1 MTSISLFEILVKIIG
16 AIVIAFLGVVIG
28 LFYKG
33 IDRKL
38 AARMQARVGPPI
50 RQPFIDFFKLMIK
63 ENIVPQ
69 NAVPWIFNGA
79 PIMALVSSITILL
92 YLPVGNIPP
101 LLSGY
106 GDIVLIVYLL
116 TLPAIGMVVGGFASG
131 SPYAS
136 VGAQR
141 EMVMMMSYELP
152 LVTVVI
158 ALGWKLSQVYP
169 QLSVFSLAVINAH
182 PIWGLVGPLG
192 FIGAILLFIT
202 LAAVTPGEL
211 SKVPFDAPEA
221 ETELAGGIL
230 VEYSG
235 RNLALFGLTDA
246 VKTIVMIS
254 LTVVLF
260 FPYNISHL
268 LGLSVG
274 AFALIVDVLFFF
286 VKIFLIMFVEV
297 IFVRIAFARLK
308 IDQVSFAYW
317 IPVAIIGLLGLALI
331 VLDTIIV

>member
-1 MTSISLFEILVKIIG
+1 MIAEIVTIFLKVIG
-16 AIVIAFLGVVIG
+16 AVIIAFLGIALG
-28 LFYKG
+28 LLYKG

-50 RQPFIDFFKLMIK
+50 IQPFRNFFKLMIK
-63 ENIVPQ
+63 ENIVPE
-69 NAVPWIFNGA
+69 NAVPWIFNGV
-79 PIMALVSSITILL
+79 PIMTLVASISILF
-92 YLPVGNIPP
+92 YLPISNISP

-106 GDIVLIVYLL
+106 GDIILIIYLL
-116 TLPAIGMVVGGFASG
+116 TLPAVGMVVGGFVSG
-131 SPYAS
+131 SPYAN

-152 LVTVVI
+152 LVTTVVAI
-158 ALGWKLSQVYP
+158 GWKLSQVYP
-169 QLSVFSLAVINAH
+169 QLNVFSLAVINAH

-235 RNLALFGLTDA
+235 RNLALFSLADA
-246 VKTIVMIS
+246 VKIIVMTS

-260 FPYNISHL
+260 FPYNIAHL
-268 LGLSVG
+268 
-274 AFALIVDVLFFF
+274 FALSGTFALTVDVLFFL
-286 VKIFLIMFVEV
+286 VKLLLVMFIEV
-297 IFVRIAFARLK
+297 TFIRVMAARLK
-308 IDQVSFAYW
+308 IDQVSYAYCV
-317 IPVAIIGLLGLALI
+317 PLSIIGLLGLALI
-331 VLDTIIV
+331 ALDTIIV

>member
-1 MTSISLFEILVKIIG
+1 MTTISLFGILVKILG

-50 RQPFIDFFKLMIK
+50 RQPFMDFFKLMIK

-69 NAVPWIFNGA
+69 NAVSWIFNGA

-106 GDIVLIVYLL
+106 GDIVLIIYLL

-141 EMVMMMSYELP
+141 EMVMLMSYELP
-152 LVTVVI
+152 LVTAVI

-169 QLSVFSLAVINAH
+169 QLNIFSLSVINAH

-211 SKVPFDAPEA
+211 SKVPFDVPEA

-235 RNLALFGLTDA
+235 RNLALFGLANA

-254 LTVVLF
+254 LTVALF
-260 FPYNISHL
+260 FPYGISHL
-268 LGLSVG
+268 LALSG
-274 AFALIVDVLFFF
+274 AFALIVDVLFFL
-286 VKIFLIMFVEV
+286 VKIFLVMFVEV
-297 IFVRIAFARLK
+297 TFIRVAVARLK

-317 IPVAIIGLLGLALI
+317 IPVSIIGLLGLILI

>member
-1 MTSISLFEILVKIIG
+1 MMAEIVAIFLKVIG
-16 AIVIAFLGVVIG
+16 AVIIAFLGIALG
-28 LFYKG
+28 LLYKG

-50 RQPFIDFFKLMIK
+50 RQPFMDFFKLMIK

-92 YLPVGNIPP
+92 YLPIGNVPP

-106 GDIVLIVYLL
+106 GDIVLIIYLL

-152 LVTVVI
+152 LVTAVV
-158 ALGWKLSQVYP
+158 ALGWKLNQVYP
-169 QLSVFSLAVINAH
+169 QLNVFSLAVINAH

-235 RNLALFGLTDA
+235 RNLALFGLADA
-246 VKTIVMIS
+246 VKTIVMAS
-254 LTVVLF
+254 LTVALF

-268 LGLSVG
+268 LALSG
-274 AFALIVDVLFFF
+274 AFALIADVLFFL
-286 VKIFLIMFVEV
+286 VKMFLIMFVEITFIRV
-297 IFVRIAFARLK
+297 AVARLK

-317 IPVAIIGLLGLALI
+317 IPVSIIGLLGLMLI

>member
-1 MTSISLFEILVKIIG
+1 MTFISLFGILVKIIG

-33 IDRKL
+33 LDRKL

-50 RQPFIDFFKLMIK
+50 RQPFMDFFKLMIK

-79 PIMALVSSITILL
+79 PIMALVSSITILF
-92 YLPVGNIPP
+92 YLPIANIPP

-106 GDIVLIVYLL
+106 GDIVLIIYLL

-131 SPYAS
+131 SPYAN

-152 LVTVVI
+152 LVTTVV

-169 QLSVFSLAVINAH
+169 QLNIFSLAVINAH

-192 FIGAILLFIT
+192 FMGAILLFIT

-235 RNLALFGLTDA
+235 RNLALFGLVDA

-254 LTVVLF
+254 LTVALF

-268 LGLSVG
+268 LALNG
-274 AFALIVDVLFFF
+274 AFALIVDVLFFL
-286 VKIFLIMFVEV
+286 VKMFLVMFFEV
-297 IFVRIAFARLK
+297 IFVRVAFARLK

-317 IPVAIIGLLGLALI
+317 IPVSIIGLLGLTLI

>member
-1 MTSISLFEILVKIIG
+1 MTSINLFGILVKIIG
-16 AIVIAFLGVVIG
+16 AIVIAFLGVAVG

-50 RQPFIDFFKLMIK
+50 RQPFMDFFKLMIK

-106 GDIVLIVYLL
+106 GDIILIVYLL

-131 SPYAS
+131 SPYAN

-152 LVTVVI
+152 LVTAVV

-169 QLSVFSLAVINAH
+169 QLNIFSLAVINAH

-235 RNLALFGLTDA
+235 RNLALFGLADA

-254 LTVVLF
+254 LTVALF

-268 LGLSVG
+268 LALSG
-274 AFALIVDVLFFF
+274 AFALMVDTLFFL
-286 VKIFLIMFVEV
+286 VKMFLVMFFEV
-297 IFVRIAFARLK
+297 TFIRVAVARLK

-317 IPVAIIGLLGLALI
+317 VPVAIIGLLGLTLI

>member
-1 MTSISLFEILVKIIG
+1 MIIIGILLLKIIG
-16 AIVIAFLGVVIG
+16 AIVIAFLGVVLG

-50 RQPFIDFFKLMIK
+50 RQPFLDFFKLMIK

-106 GDIVLIVYLL
+106 GDIILIVYLL

-131 SPYAS
+131 SPYAN

-152 LVTVVI
+152 LVTAVV

-169 QLSVFSLAVINAH
+169 QLNVFSLAVINAH

-202 LAAVTPGEL
+202 FAAVTPGEL

-235 RNLALFGLTDA
+235 RNLALFSLADA
-246 VKTIVMIS
+246 VKTVVMMS
-254 LTVVLF
+254 LTVALF
-260 FPYNISHL
+260 SPIIYLIYL
-268 LGLSVG
+268 L
-274 AFALIVDVLFFF
+274 
-286 VKIFLIMFVEV
+286 
-297 IFVRIAFARLK
+297 
-308 IDQVSFAYW
+308 
-317 IPVAIIGLLGLALI
+317 
-331 VLDTIIV
+331 

>member
-1 MTSISLFEILVKIIG
+1 MTSISLFGILIKIIG
-16 AIVIAFLGVVIG
+16 VIVIAFLGVVIG

-50 RQPFIDFFKLMIK
+50 RQPFMDFFKLMIK

-92 YLPVGNIPP
+92 YLPIGNIPP
-101 LLSGY
+101 LLGGY
-106 GDIVLIVYLL
+106 GDIVLIIYLL

-131 SPYAS
+131 SPYAN

-152 LVTVVI
+152 LVTVVV

-169 QLSVFSLAVINAH
+169 QLNVFSLAVINAH

-235 RNLALFGLTDA
+235 RNLALFSLVDA
-246 VKTIVMIS
+246 VKTIVMTS
-254 LTVVLF
+254 LTVTLF

-268 LGLSVG
+268 LALSG
-274 AFALIVDVLFFF
+274 AFALIADVLFFL
-286 VKIFLIMFVEV
+286 VKMFLVMFAEV
-297 IFVRIAFARLK
+297 TFVRIAFARLK

-317 IPVAIIGLLGLALI
+317 IPVAIIGLLGLTLI

>member
-1 MTSISLFEILVKIIG
+1 MITIGILLLKIIG
-16 AIVIAFLGVVIG
+16 AIVIAFLGVVLG

-50 RQPFIDFFKLMIK
+50 RQPFLDFFKLMIK

-106 GDIVLIVYLL
+106 GDIILIVYLL

-131 SPYAS
+131 SPYAN

-152 LVTVVI
+152 LVTAVV

-169 QLSVFSLAVINAH
+169 QLNIFSLAVINAH

-235 RNLALFGLTDA
+235 RNLALFGLADA
-246 VKTIVMIS
+246 VKTVVMMS
-254 LTVVLF
+254 LTVALF

-268 LGLSVG
+268 LALSG
-274 AFALIVDVLFFF
+274 IFALIVDVLFFL
-286 VKIFLIMFVEV
+286 VKMFLVMFVELT
-297 IFVRIAFARLK
+297 FVRVAFARLK

-317 IPVAIIGLLGLALI
+317 VPVAIIGLLGLALI

>member
-50 RQPFIDFFKLMIK
+50 RQPFMDFFKLMIK

-106 GDIVLIVYLL
+106 GDIVLIIYLL

-152 LVTVVI
+152 LVTAVI
-158 ALGWKLSQVYP
+158 TLGWKLSQVYP
-169 QLSVFSLAVINAH
+169 QFNVFSLAVINDH

-235 RNLALFGLTDA
+235 RNLALFGLADA
-246 VKTIVMIS
+246 VKTIVMAS
-254 LTVVLF
+254 LTVALF

-268 LGLSVG
+268 LALSG
-274 AFALIVDVLFFF
+274 AFALIVDTLFFL
-286 VKIFLIMFVEV
+286 VKIFLVMFVEV
-297 IFVRIAFARLK
+297 TFIRVAVARLK

-317 IPVAIIGLLGLALI
+317 IPVSIIGLLGLMLI

>member
-1 MTSISLFEILVKIIG
+1 MTATSLFVIIG
-16 AIVIAFLGVVIG
+16 KIMGAIIIAFLGVVIG

-50 RQPFIDFFKLMIK
+50 RQPFLDFFKLMIK

-79 PIMALVSSITILL
+79 PILSLVTSITILF

-106 GDIVLIVYLL
+106 GDIILIIYLL
-116 TLPAIGMVVGGFASG
+116 TLPAVGMIIGGFVSG

-152 LVTVVI
+152 LVTTVI

-169 QLSVFSLAVINAH
+169 QSNVFSLATMNAH
-182 PIWGLVGPLG
+182 PIWESVGPFG
-192 FIGAILLFIT
+192 FIGAILLFFA
-202 LAAVTPGEL
+202 LAIVTPGEL
-211 SKVPFDAPEA
+211 SKIPFDAPEA
-221 ETELAGGIL
+221 ETELAGGLL

-235 RNLALFGLTDA
+235 RNLALFELTDA
-246 VKTIVMIS
+246 VKMIVMTS
-254 LTVVLF
+254 LTVILF
-260 FPYNISHL
+260 FPYNIAHL
-268 LGLSVG
+268 
-274 AFALIVDVLFFF
+274 FALNGVFAFIIDSLFFF
-286 VKIFLIMFVEV
+286 VKLVLVMFFEV
-297 IFVRIAFARLK
+297 TFIRVAAARLK
-308 IDQVSFAYW
+308 IDQVSYAYW
-317 IPVAIIGLLGLALI
+317 VPISLIGLLGLTFI

>member
-1 MTSISLFEILVKIIG
+1 MTFISLFGILLKIIG

-33 IDRKL
+33 LDRKL

-50 RQPFIDFFKLMIK
+50 RQPFMDFFKLMIK

-79 PIMALVSSITILL
+79 PIMALVSSITILF
-92 YLPVGNIPP
+92 YLPIANIPP

-106 GDIVLIVYLL
+106 GDIVLIIYLL

-131 SPYAS
+131 SPYAN

-152 LVTVVI
+152 LVTAVI
-158 ALGWKLSQVYP
+158 ALSWKLSQVYP
-169 QLSVFSLAVINAH
+169 QLNIFSLAVINAH

-192 FIGAILLFIT
+192 FVRTILLFIT

-235 RNLALFGLTDA
+235 RNLALFGLVDA

-254 LTVVLF
+254 LTVALF

-268 LGLSVG
+268 LVLSG
-274 AFALIVDVLFFF
+274 AFALIVDVLFFL
-286 VKIFLIMFVEV
+286 VKMLLVMFFEV
-297 IFVRIAFARLK
+297 TFVRVAFARLK

-317 IPVAIIGLLGLALI
+317 IPVSIIGLLGLTLI

>member
-50 RQPFIDFFKLMIK
+50 RQPFMDFFKLMIK

-92 YLPVGNIPP
+92 YLPVGNISP

-106 GDIVLIVYLL
+106 GDIVLIIYLL

-152 LVTVVI
+152 LVTVVV

-169 QLSVFSLAVINAH
+169 HLNIFSLTVINAH

-192 FIGAILLFIT
+192 FIGTILLFIT

-235 RNLALFGLTDA
+235 RNLALFGLADA
-246 VKTIVMIS
+246 VKTIVMTS
-254 LTVVLF
+254 LTVALF

-268 LGLSVG
+268 LALSGV
-274 AFALIVDVLFFF
+274 FALIANVLFFL
-286 VKIFLIMFVEV
+286 VKIFLVMFVEV
-297 IFVRIAFARLK
+297 TFIRVAFARLK

-317 IPVAIIGLLGLALI
+317 VPVSIIGFLGLMLI

>member
-1 MTSISLFEILVKIIG
+1 MITIDILLLKIIG

-50 RQPFIDFFKLMIK
+50 RQPFMDFFKLMIK

-79 PIMALVSSITILL
+79 PIMTLVSSITILL
-92 YLPVGNIPP
+92 YLPVGNTPP
-101 LLSGY
+101 LLSGF
-106 GDIVLIVYLL
+106 GDIVLIIYLL

-131 SPYAS
+131 SPYAN

-152 LVTVVI
+152 LVTVVV

-169 QLSVFSLAVINAH
+169 QLNVFSLAVINAH

-235 RNLALFGLTDA
+235 RNLALFGLADA
-246 VKTIVMIS
+246 VKTIVMAS
-254 LTVVLF
+254 LTVALF

-268 LGLSVG
+268 LALSG
-274 AFALIVDVLFFF
+274 AFALIVDTLFFL
-286 VKIFLIMFVEV
+286 VKMFLIMFVEITFIRV
-297 IFVRIAFARLK
+297 AVARLK
-308 IDQVSFAYW
+308 IDQVSLAYW
-317 IPVAIIGLLGLALI
+317 IPVSIIGLLGLMLI